1 MIAVIDYGAG
11 NTQSVVNVLNELS
24 VEYIVTSREFDIN
37 KSDKIIFPG
46 VGEASF
52 AMKKL
57 HLQNLS
63 TMLRV
68 TKKPLLGICLG
79 MQLFCEKSEEGN
91 ICCLGILPVTSKR
104 FDDAQ
109 VKVPHMGW
117 NKVSIIKES
126 KLFYGIEDNTYF
138 YFANSY
144 YVPLNDY
151 TIAQT
156 EHGIE
161 ISSAIEKNNY
171 YGVQFHPEKS
181 GSAGIQLIKNF
192 IELC

>member
-11 NTQSVVNVLNELS
+11 NTQSVVNVLDELS

-68 TKKPLLGICLG
+68 NCSLELRA
-79 MQLFCEKSEEGN
+79 
-91 ICCLGILPVTSKR
+91 ILI
-104 FDDAQ
+104 
-109 VKVPHMGW
+109 
-117 NKVSIIKES
+117 SISQIRIM
-126 KLFYGIEDNTYF
+126 Y
-138 YFANSY
+138 
-144 YVPLNDY
+144 
-151 TIAQT
+151 
-156 EHGIE
+156 H
-161 ISSAIEKNNY
+161 
-171 YGVQFHPEKS
+171 
-181 GSAGIQLIKNF
+181 
-192 IELC
+192 